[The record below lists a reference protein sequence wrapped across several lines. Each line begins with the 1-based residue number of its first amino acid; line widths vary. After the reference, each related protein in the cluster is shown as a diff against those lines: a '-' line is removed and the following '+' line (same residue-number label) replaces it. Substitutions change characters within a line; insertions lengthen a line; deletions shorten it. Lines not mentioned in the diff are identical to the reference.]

1 VSWHKNSV
9 FFLTQ
14 PETDK
19 KVRLV
24 VKCLVTKKRKGSAM
38 VEMALVLP
46 LLILLL
52 VGIVEFSRVL
62 MVKQV
67 ITNAAR
73 EGARAASIRLDDAG
87 AISTAFNTS
96 RNYLS
101 ASGVDVKSAQ
111 VNSSFLTTSGSPA
124 IQVVVTYSYNSML
137 TKWIP
142 GIPEI
147 LTLRS
152 AAIMRREA

>member
-1 VSWHKNSV
+1 
-9 FFLTQ
+9 
-14 PETDK
+14 
-19 KVRLV
+19 
-24 VKCLVTKKRKGSAM
+24 M

-46 LLILLL
+46 LLVLLL

-73 EGARAASIRLDDAG
+73 EGARAAAIRLDDAG
-87 AISTAFNTS
+87 AISTAFDTS

-101 ASGVDVKSAQ
+101 SSGVDITNAQ

-124 IQVVVTYSYNSML
+124 IQVVVTYGYQSLL
-137 TKWIP
+137 TEWIP
-142 GIPEI
+142 GIPQV

-152 AAIMRREA
+152 AALMRREA